1 MLPGRARSVN
11 NPKAAPGDRRAGF
24 PSGGSGRCIL
34 DSSAFR
40 PIYCLRPRAPK
51 SPLAR
56 FDTQKEKPAVPHF
69 TRLPRHVAIIM
80 DGNGRWA
87 AARGKPRI
95 FGHRRGME
103 RAKDIT
109 RACGDLLIES
119 LTLYAFS
126 LDNWKRP
133 KAEVDAL
140 MRLLVKYL
148 KGELDEMMYS
158 NIRFRALGEREM
170 LPGAVRE
177 AIHEDEG
184 MTVGNTG
191 LNLNLA
197 VSYGGRKE
205 ILVAVN
211 RLLDDQR
218 RGALPGG
225 PVDERAFTERLY
237 TADQPEVDLL
247 IRTSGELRVSDFL
260 LWQIAYAELYLTGVF
275 WPDFSREELY
285 RALKDY
291 EGRER
296 RFGGVGGEGR

>member
-1 MLPGRARSVN
+1 LTDILH
-11 NPKAAPGDRRAGF
+11 K
-24 PSGGSGRCIL
+24 PSALEKG
-34 DSSAFR
+34 
-40 PIYCLRPRAPK
+40 PVP
-51 SPLAR
+51 R
-56 FDTQKEKPAVPHF
+56 FDTQKEKPEVPSF
-69 TRLPRHVAIIM
+69 ARLPRHVAIIM

-133 KAEVDAL
+133 KSEVNAL

-148 KGELDEMMYS
+148 KSELDEMMYS
-158 NIRFRALGEREM
+158 NIRFRSLGEREM
-170 LPGAVRE
+170 LPKEVLGAIR
-177 AIHEDEG
+177 EDES
-184 MTVGNTG
+184 TTSRNTG

-205 ILVAVN
+205 ILGAVN
-211 RLLDDQR
+211 RLLEEQR
-218 RGALPGG
+218 RGALPPD
-225 PVDERAFTERLY
+225 PVDEETFAQKLY
-237 TADQPEVDLL
+237 TAGQSEVDLL

-260 LWQIAYAELYLTGVF
+260 LWQIAYAELYITPVY

-285 RALKDY
+285 RALADY
-291 EGRER
+291 ARRER
-296 RFGGVGGEGR
+296 RFGGIKQKKE